1 MSNSSFFDAY
11 YYEHGCGRP
20 YERDEG
26 WLNFFD
32 GIAKRIIEESEPKTV
47 LDAGCAL
54 GFLVEAFRNRGVEA
68 FGVDISKYAI
78 ENVYADIKPYC
89 WVGSVCEPFP
99 QKYDLITSIEVLE
112 HLPQPDSEKAIA
124 NLCAHANEIIFS
136 STPFDYKESTHFNVQ
151 PPEYWAEQFARC
163 GFYRDL
169 ESDMSFITPWA
180 VKFVKTNRSN
190 PRLVREYE
198 RKFWYLWK
206 ENTDLRSL
214 SAEMRQNLSEQ
225 AEQVRMLR
233 QQAEE
238 KEHQVKENTS
248 SKAWNIALLFHRI
261 RIFILPPNSHRDRFL
276 RQLINFFFLKNIA
289 RSRKIKN
296 DAALVNSSGLF
307 DKEWYLANNPDVA
320 QAKIEPL
327 FHYLR
332 HGGFEGRDPGPG
344 FYSNW
349 YLDAYEDVKNAG
361 MNPLIHYV
369 KYGRNEGRSAQPEQA
384 VQMQFSSVPSDYD
397 RWIATNE
404 PSPSDLEIQ
413 RTEALKLGYTPLIS
427 VVVPVWKTP
436 KKILEQTISSVIQQ
450 TYENWELCITDGDSD
465 SETEQVLLDWARKD
479 HRIRI
484 KFLDENKGIATNSN
498 EAIAL
503 AQGEF
508 VGFLDHDDLLAP
520 FALFEIV
527 SRLQLDKNVDVIY
540 SDEDKTDEEEQ
551 RFDSFFKPDFSPDY
565 LRSVNYMPHF
575 LVVRKSLGDQVA
587 WFREGYD
594 GAQDYDLI
602 LRLVEKARVIAH
614 IPKVLYHWRV
624 WTAST
629 AGGVD
634 AKPYANA
641 SGKKALQDHLER
653 AGLSAQVKDGYS
665 STLYRVH
672 YHSSSTPLISI
683 IIPNHDHAMDLK
695 RCIDSILQNTA
706 YPNFEIFLI
715 ENRSKEQETFKL
727 YEQIKQDPRVHI
739 IKWDWPFNYS
749 RVNNWAATQASG
761 EVFLFL
767 DNDIQVINKDWLEQ
781 MFQFAIR
788 PDVGAVGAKLYY
800 PDGTIEHGGI
810 IIGLGGVAGYSHR
823 HSPKDDPGYFYQ
835 LALPHN
841 VSAVASTCLMLR
853 KQVFQEVDGFDENYP
868 LALGDIDLCLRILQK
883 GYLNIWTPYA
893 ELYHYKSETC
903 KSRYSIKDPE
913 KLKKEIKFFKRIWAK
928 FLQAGDPYYNPNLTL
943 ERENFDMNLPRF

>member
-1 MSNSSFFDAY
+1 MTNSSLFDAY

-32 GIAKRIIEESEPKTV
+32 GIAERIIEESQPKTV
-47 LDAGCAL
+47 LDAGCAK
-54 GFLVEAFRNRGVEA
+54 GFLVDAFRNHGVEA
-68 FGVDISKYAI
+68 FGVDISEFAI
-78 ENVYADIKPYC
+78 VNIHPSIKSYC

-112 HLPQPDSEKAIA
+112 HLEKADSEKAIV
-124 NLCAHANEIIFS
+124 NLCAHANEIVFS

-169 ESDMSFITPWA
+169 EADMSFITTWA

-206 ENTDLRSL
+206 ENTDLRAL
-214 SAEMRQNLSEQ
+214 SAEMRQSLSEQ
-225 AEQVRMLR
+225 AEQIRMLR

-238 KEHQVKENTS
+238 KEHQVKEITS
-248 SKAWNIALLFHRI
+248 GKAWNIALLFRRI
-261 RIFILPPNSHRDRFL
+261 RVFILPPNSHRDRFL
-276 RQLINFFFLKNIA
+276 RRLIIFFSLKNIV
-289 RSRKIKN
+289 RSRKLKD

-307 DKEWYLANNPDVA
+307 DKEWYLAHNPDVA

-332 HGGFEGRDPGPG
+332 HGGFEGRDPGPS
-344 FYSNW
+344 FCSNW

-369 KYGRNEGRSAQPEQA
+369 KYGRNEGRSAQPERA
-384 VQMQFSSVPSDYD
+384 IQMQVSSVPSDYD
-397 RWIATNE
+397 RWIAIHE
-404 PSPSDLEIQ
+404 PSPSDLETQ
-413 RTEALKLGYTPLIS
+413 RTKALKLGYTPLIS
-427 VVVPVWKTP
+427 VVVPVWNTP
-436 KKILEQTISSVIQQ
+436 RKILEQTISSVIQQ
-450 TYENWELCITDGDSD
+450 TYQNWELCIADGASN
-465 SETEQVLLDWARKD
+465 SETKQVLLDWAEKD
-479 HRIRI
+479 QRIKI
-484 KFLDENKGIATNSN
+484 KFLDENKGIAINSN

-527 SRLQLDKNVDVIY
+527 SRLQFDKDIDVVY
-540 SDEDKTDEEEQ
+540 SDEDKTDEEER

-565 LRSVNYMPHF
+565 LRSINYMPHF

-624 WTAST
+624 WAVST
-629 AGGVD
+629 AGGVE

-653 AGLSAQVKDGYS
+653 VGLSAQVEDGYS

-672 YHSSSTPLISI
+672 YRSSNTPLISI
-683 IIPNHDHAMDLK
+683 IIPNHDRAADLK
-695 RCIDSILQNTA
+695 RCIDSILQKTA

-715 ENRSKEQETFKL
+715 ENGSKEQETFKL
-727 YEQIKQDPRVHI
+727 YEQIKQDPKVHI

-749 RVNNWAATQASG
+749 RVNNWAAAQASG

-767 DNDIQVINKDWLEQ
+767 DNDTESIHKDWLEQ
-781 MFQFAIR
+781 MLQFALR

-810 IIGLGGVAGYSHR
+810 IIGIGGVAGYSHR
-823 HSPKDDPGYFYQ
+823 HSLKNDPGYFCQ
-835 LALPHN
+835 LVLPHN
-841 VSAVASTCLMLR
+841 VSAVTSTCLMLR
-853 KQVFQEVDGFDENYP
+853 KQAFREVNGFDENYP
-868 LALGDIDLCLRILQK
+868 LAFGDVDLCLRILQK
-883 GYLNIWTPYA
+883 GYLNVWTPYA
-893 ELYHYKSETC
+893 ELYHYKPETPGLEYTIE
-903 KSRYSIKDPE
+903 KSKRFE
-913 KLKKEIKFFKRIWAK
+913 KEIEYFKRTWAQ
-928 FLQAGDPYYNPNLTL
+928 FLQTGDPYYNPNLTL
-943 ERENFDMNLPRF
+943 ERENFDVNLSRF